1 MHRSLLMLAPL
12 AWMGCAAP
20 DPAEGFIN
28 VEQFIDADGPTTN
41 ARYIEL
47 ANSAESTLRV
57 ALNTIEDEDLA
68 NAIVDAYD
76 RGVDVRVVTDFDNA
90 EAPGV
95 LVMAERGFE
104 CLGGDEALLARA
116 NGEGAPCTLADDG
129 TEYFDFANNLPIT
142 VPSTS
147 IHMTHHFAVADR
159 VNFIRSNKAG
169 DLGNGMRLTLVG
181 RGEDLGDDLT
191 WEHQQLFGGTDA
203 STLTAFSSMAKS
215 ITDNRWMY
223 PTQTPVVMEMWMGP
237 QERVIK
243 RIIDSVYR
251 ARANVYVLTDDFVD
265 PNLARALEA
274 KAADGFDVRVVVG
287 PRFGTIRPEFSR
299 TFRDQ
304 DNIVKYRITDDALD
318 HVPTVVLV
326 DSTVDRAGIQQMAQ
340 GYVLTHDMVPTNRYF
355 GSGASLQIL
364 SACDQLMDGNLVAF
378 DDFQHNADSPSTE
391 IGQIFDVIAAHLDIA
406 EEYE

>member
-1 MHRSLLMLAPL
+1 MHRSLLVLAPL
-12 AWMGCAAP
+12 CWMGCAPP

-47 ANSAESTLRV
+47 ANGAESSLRI

-68 NAIVDAYD
+68 NAIVDAWD
-76 RGVDVRVVTDFDNA
+76 RGVDTRVVLDFDNA

-95 LVMAERGFE
+95 LLMAERGML
-104 CLGGDEALLARA
+104 CLGGDEALQARA
-116 NGEGAPCTLADDG
+116 AGEEAPCTLADDS
-129 TEYFDFANNLPIT
+129 TSYFDFANNVPVT
-142 VPSTS
+142 VPSSS

-169 DLGNGMRLTLVG
+169 DLGNGTRLTLVG
-181 RGEDLGDDLT
+181 RGEDVGDDLS

-215 ITDNRWMY
+215 VTDNRWMY
-223 PTQTPVVMEMWMGP
+223 PTQSPVVMEMWMGP

-265 PNLARALEA
+265 PNLARALEQ
-274 KAADGFDVRVVVG
+274 KAADGFDIRVIVG

-299 TFRDQ
+299 TFVEQ
-304 DNIVKYRITDDALD
+304 DSIRKYRITDAELD
-318 HVPTVVLV
+318 HVPSLVLV
-326 DSTVDRAGIQQMAQ
+326 DTKPDRAGEQQMAQ
-340 GYVLTHDMVPTNRYF
+340 AYVLTHDMVPTNRYF
-355 GSGASLQIL
+355 GSGASLELL
-364 SACDQLMDGNLVAF
+364 SASDQLMDGNLIAF
-378 DDFQHNADSPSTE
+378 DDFQHDADAPSTE
-391 IGQIFDVIAAHLDIA
+391 IGQVFDVFAAHLDIA
-406 EEYE
+406 EDY